1 MNVIRQEEGISKLI
15 QQLTEEK
22 LIPVFGAGFSAK
34 AEALSG
40 VVPDGNL
47 ASKMMKKII
56 VDCVDFVTEEELAG
70 KGFNDVAKLFN
81 QLNKKD
87 LLKGRYK
94 DFFRSNFTEVQLD
107 SIKNEF
113 LQIAWPYALTLNVDD
128 AIERTGCFEAIL
140 PYLNAENRN
149 ESSKTLYKLHGDAAF
164 ECRYCHKEA
173 TIVFDMDQYTKS
185 LNDEHNQSFRD
196 CVCNTYR
203 DFNMIFIGCS

>member
-1 MNVIRQEEGISKLI
+1 MNVIRHEEGISKLI

-149 ESSKTLYKLHGDAAF
+149 ESSKTLYKLHGDLYYA
-164 ECRYCHKEA
+164 
-173 TIVFDMDQYTKS
+173 
-185 LNDEHNQSFRD
+185 
-196 CVCNTYR
+196 
-203 DFNMIFIGCS
+203 